1 MSRHAGT
8 PCCFC
13 SRIAFYFLLRTPSEA
28 LPVRVGRDGG
38 GLDSNA
44 FLFKEGDQ
52 LVLTLRR
59 RKTRHMGAGW
69 SGSAPATRARKHVCI
84 TKSGR

>member
-1 MSRHAGT
+1 M
-8 PCCFC
+8 
-13 SRIAFYFLLRTPSEA
+13 
-28 LPVRVGRDGG
+28 RVGRDGG

-59 RKTRHMGAGW
+59 RKNKAH
-69 SGSAPATRARKHVCI
+69 GSRLVRMCTCH
-84 TKSGR
+84 KSKKTCVYHEVGSLVDAAADGVRLFEGISPNGVLWAK